1 MDKSSYRSDIDGL
14 RALAVLLV
22 VIFHA
27 GFDFIPG
34 GYIGV
39 DVFFVISGFLI
50 TGIIKADL
58 INNRFSFS
66 NFYKRRIKRL
76 MPALFLVLLIT
87 SIMAFFIL
95 LPQDF
100 SSYGRSVVAVV
111 LSLSNVYFWRENGG
125 YFDGNVQEV
134 PLLHTW
140 SLSVEE
146 QFYLVWPLCMVLTA
160 KYLNKKSFLWGLL
173 VITFIGIWFSQW
185 VSDITFGAAYYL
197 LPTRAFELLMGALL
211 ALSWNRIPILSIS
224 LMNILSLLG
233 ITLIIGSAV
242 SLDESS
248 SFPGY
253 NAAIPALGAV
263 ILLYTGRLKNSFV
276 NKALS
281 LSPIVFIGL
290 ISYSLYLWHW
300 PLVVFIRYMGIE
312 FTTGLSSLIVI
323 VSIILGWLSWKY
335 VETPFRTSKHTEFK
349 PIIKNYYLLPASL
362 TIILGFGI
370 TISYGIPGRFSPDV
384 IEMEKAVASKP
395 AILRKG
401 CHSPSRLSQTKP
413 SVECQLGNENN
424 HRLKAL
430 LIGDSHANHLTGF
443 MGELAKNANIS
454 LIDYTLDE
462 CIPIFDLNWGHN
474 LHYSKI
480 CRERNEITQHYITN
494 NTFDYV
500 LLAGYWPTINGF
512 SYVFDN
518 DSNPI
523 NKEIFLEIFIEK
535 LSTTIEYIESTGAKV
550 VLVKDVAPNGHTS
563 PKCEIKRILFNKD
576 LTCNI
581 EKKKVNNRDDMI
593 NEVFSNLSKEYPNLL
608 VLDPKVA
615 MCDDNYCYS
624 FLDKTPLFLD
634 DSHLNEKG
642 SSVLGRRYIKLTGNP
657 FL

>member
-50 TGIIKADL
+50 TGIIKVDL
-58 INNRFSFS
+58 MNERFSFS
-66 NFYKRRIKRL
+66 NFYKRRIQRL
-76 MPALFLVLLIT
+76 MPALFLVLLVTTI
-87 SIMAFFIL
+87 IAFFIL

-100 SSYGRSVVAVV
+100 SSYGRSVIAVV

-125 YFDGNVQEV
+125 YFDGNVQEI

-146 QFYLVWPLCMVLTA
+146 QFYLVWPLFMVLTA
-160 KYLNKKSFLWGLL
+160 KYLEKKIYLWMLL
-173 VITFIGIWFSQW
+173 AITFLGVWFSQW
-185 VSDITFGAAYYL
+185 VSEITFGAAYYL
-197 LPTRAFELLMGALL
+197 LPTRAFELLMGSIL
-211 ALSWNRIPILSIS
+211 ALSWNRLPILPVI
-224 LMNILSLLG
+224 LMNILSSLG
-233 ITLIIGSAV
+233 ISLIIGSAIY
-242 SLDESS
+242 LDESS

-253 NAAIPALGAV
+253 NAAIPALGTV
-263 ILLYTGRLKNSFV
+263 LLLYTGRSKNSIV
-276 NKALS
+276 NDFLS
-281 LSPIVFIGL
+281 LSPIVWVGL

-300 PLVVFIRYMGIE
+300 PVVVFIRYMGIE
-312 FTTGLSSLIVI
+312 LTTGVSCLIVI
-323 VSIILGWLSWKY
+323 LSVLLGWLSWKY
-335 VETPFRTSKHTEFK
+335 VEIPFRKSKHINFK
-349 PIIKNYYLLPASL
+349 PVFKKYYLVPTSL
-362 TIILGFGI
+362 TIILGMGI
-370 TISYGIPGRFSPDV
+370 TLSYGIPSRFSPDV

-395 AILRKG
+395 ASLRKG
-401 CHSPSRLSQTKP
+401 CHSPTRLSQTKP
-413 SVECQLGNENN
+413 SSECQLGNENN
-424 HRLKAL
+424 HKIKAL

-443 MGELAKNANIS
+443 MGELAKNADIS

-474 LHYSKI
+474 LYYSNI
-480 CRERNEITQHYITN
+480 CRERNELTQSFIAK

-500 LLAGYWPTINGF
+500 LLAGYWPTPNGYI
-512 SYVFDN
+512 YVFDN
-518 DSNPI
+518 NHKPI
-523 NKEIFLEIFIEK
+523 TKENFQDIFVKK
-535 LSTTIEYIESTGAKV
+535 LSRTIESIESTGAKV
-550 VLVKDVAPNGHTS
+550 ILVKDVAPNGHTS
-563 PKCEIKRILFNKD
+563 PKCEIKRMLFNED
-576 LTCNI
+576 LKCDI
-581 EKKKVNNRDDMI
+581 EKEIVNSRDSMI
-593 NEVFSNLSKEYPNLL
+593 NKVFFNLTKVYPKLL

-615 MCDDNYCYS
+615 MCDENYCYS

-642 SSVLGRRYIKLTGNP
+642 SSVLGRRYIEHSGNP